1 MKYLVILIFLA
12 LTGCTGDG
20 DRCDISS
27 KETKMAQ
34 NLSQQELE
42 NLYKS
47 MKAISDKNISIGP
60 GFDGEMP
67 DAFKYL
73 NPIALQ
79 VEKYSHAFL
88 YLKICG
94 MDYKVTMY
102 FLLYSEPGEI
112 KLIWGDGPDAG
123 QMVLWP
129 KT

>member
-1 MKYLVILIFLA
+1 MVILIFLA
-12 LTGCTGDG
+12 LTGCTGDT
-20 DRCDISS
+20 DRCDENS

-34 NLSQQELE
+34 NLSQHELE

-47 MKAISDKNISIGP
+47 MQAISAKNISIGP
-60 GFDGEMP
+60 GIDGEIP
-67 DAFKYL
+67 EPFKYL

-79 VEKYSHAFL
+79 VEKNSHAFL

-102 FLLYSEPGEI
+102 FRLYSEPGEI